1 MTIGEKLKQFCDN
14 NFQSVATFAK
24 ELGIKREQ
32 LYPYFNND
40 VIPGGE
46 FLQKLQKLGCDINWL
61 LSEEEVKHG
70 AVAERSQPYADYNNK
85 IKELEE
91 ENRLLRD
98 QLSEIVRLTQAV
110 EIKYKLKKKRK
121 S

>member
-1 MTIGEKLKQFCDN
+1 MIGEKLRKFGIEK
-14 NFQSVATFAK
+14 FGSVKTFA
-24 ELGIKREQ
+24 EALGMKPPTLQVYLRGISE
-32 LYPYFNND
+32 
-40 VIPGGE
+40 PGANI
-46 FLQKLQKLGCDINWL
+46 LRKLKNLGCDINWL

-98 QLSEIVRLTQAV
+98 QLSEIVRLTHAV

-121 S
+121 L